1 MDTLY
6 LRDIVQVFC
15 NIINLRPIFIFGYRS
30 LLSFGFIKFT
40 WGIRGKQTEFKQTR
54 VFIS

>member
-40 WGIRGKQTEFKQTR
+40 WGNRGKQTEFDR
-54 VFIS
+54 V